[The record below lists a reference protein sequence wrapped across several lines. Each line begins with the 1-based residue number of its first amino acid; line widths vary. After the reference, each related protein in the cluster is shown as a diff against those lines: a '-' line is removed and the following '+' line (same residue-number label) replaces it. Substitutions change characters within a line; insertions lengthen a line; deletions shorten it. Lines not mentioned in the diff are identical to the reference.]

1 MSRNAQLREHHRAK
15 GCTQR
20 RLAIAGALCALAA
33 VVLLAQMIRLQV
45 VEHHHYA
52 TLSQENRVKVEPI
65 PPTRGL
71 IYDRNGTLLAENQP
85 SYQLVI
91 TPERLEGVARTLNR
105 IDGIVELTE
114 AQRRRFRQRLETAR
128 HFEEVP
134 LRTHLTQREV
144 AEVAVNRHRFPSLE
158 VQARLVRHYPQGEI
172 AAHALG
178 HVGRIN
184 EQDLRRI
191 DAAAYRGTDYIGKSG
206 IELAYEEVLH
216 GEPGFKRVE
225 TNALGRVIRTMERQ
239 APRPGDDLI
248 LTLDSGLQRVAER
261 ALGEQAGALVA
272 LQPGSGEI
280 LAMVSHPDYNPELF
294 IEGMTTERFAKL
306 AEQGQQPLFN
316 RAVQGVYPPASTI
329 KPFIGLGAL
338 EHGVV
343 TPRATVECDGEYH
356 LEGRDRPYRC
366 WRRWG
371 HGEVDYRRAIAES
384 CNVYFYDTAF
394 RMGIDRISGFL
405 EPFGFGAETG
415 LELLGERSGVLP
427 SRAWKRR
434 AIGEGWYHGETV
446 LTGIGL
452 GYFSATPLQLAK
464 ATATLANRGRVVQP
478 QLVRTIRDSID
489 GSESRAAAT
498 VPQQRIELDD
508 PRHWEVTV
516 DAMRRAVEDPSGTA
530 HRIAEGLD
538 YTIAAKTGTAQ
549 ITGLAEHR
557 DDQPEE
563 RPRRLRDHALF
574 IGFAP
579 ADEPEIAVAVV
590 VEHGGSGGAKAAPIA
605 RSVFDAWLRDD
616 RSYLQALEARRRRAE
631 GGREASSG

>member
-1 MSRNAQLREHHRAK
+1 MSRDAQLREHRQAK
-15 GCTQR
+15 GCIQR
-20 RLAIAGALCALAA
+20 RLMIAGALCALIA
-33 VVLLAQMIRLQV
+33 VVLLGQMVRLQV

-65 PPTRGL
+65 SPTRGL

-85 SYQLVI
+85 SYQLVA
-91 TPERLEGVARTLNR
+91 TPERLQE
-105 IDGIVELTE
+105 VEQMLGRLDE
-114 AQRRRFRQRLETAR
+114 VIELSERQRQRFRERLETAR
-128 HFEEVP
+128 RFEAVP
-134 LRTHLTQREV
+134 LRTHLSKREV

-158 VQARLVRHYPQGEI
+158 VQARLVRHYPQGAI

-178 HVGRIN
+178 HVGRITK
-184 EQDLRRI
+184 QDLRRL

-206 IELAYEEVLH
+206 IELAYEEILH

-225 TNALGRVIRTMERQ
+225 TNALGRTIRTLERQ
-239 APRPGDDLI
+239 APQPGGDLV

-261 ALGEQAGALVA
+261 ALGDQAGALVA
-272 LQPGSGEI
+272 LEPSSGEI

-294 IEGMTTERFAKL
+294 TEGMTVGRFANL
-306 AEQGQQPLFN
+306 AGQGQKPLFN

-338 EHGVV
+338 EHGAV
-343 TPRATVECDGEYH
+343 TPDTIVECDGEYH
-356 LEGRDRPYRC
+356 LEGADRPYRC
-366 WRRWG
+366 WRRGG
-371 HGEVDYRRAIAES
+371 HGEVDYSRAIAES

-394 RMGIDRISGFL
+394 RMGIDQISGFL
-405 EPFGFGAETG
+405 GPFGFGTETS

-434 AIGEGWYHGETV
+434 ALGEGWYHGETV

-452 GYFSATPLQLAK
+452 GYFSATPLQMAK
-464 ATATLANRGRVVQP
+464 ATAILANRGRVVQP
-478 QLVRTIRDSID
+478 RLVRTLRDSVD
-489 GSESRAAAT
+489 GRKSRAAAT

-508 PRHWEVTV
+508 PRHWEATI
-516 DAMRRAVEDPSGTA
+516 DAMRRAVEDASGTA

-538 YTIAAKTGTAQ
+538 YTIAGKTGTAQ
-549 ITGLAEHR
+549 VTGIAEHR
-557 DDQPEE
+557 DEAPEE

-579 ADEPEIAVAVV
+579 ADEPQIAVAIV

-616 RSYLQALEARRRRAE
+616 RGYLQALEARRSGAE
-631 GGREASSG
+631 GSREDSSG